1 MAEDSIGKTASPG
14 RFGVRIR
21 LVSFILLLFSSCFSF
36 AQLQV
41 TVFTG
46 VSLGCSKT
54 VISPNST
61 IDIGALQVGT
71 SVGGALCL
79 INTGTSPITISNITV
94 TGADFTLS
102 AGTVL
107 PLIVQPNAA
116 SPVAG
121 FNFVPTAAGTRTA
134 QISFVDT
141 ASGSPQTFTLS
152 GTGFTDFGLNMLV
165 PGTDTQ
171 TVTAGQGI
179 DYQLRLLGAAIPP
192 GPTAFNG
199 IVSFSC
205 SNLPQGASCTF
216 SPTSTPL
223 QSNVTEFADL
233 NLDVSTTA
241 RPAASLHRPGFKLW
255 YSLAA
260 GFALVLGASRRRF
273 KRIGISLLFM
283 VLALAISCGGGSSS
297 KVPPGPTPAGTFT
310 FTANAT
316 SNGVTHSKN
325 LVLIVN

>member
-1 MAEDSIGKTASPG
+1 M
-14 RFGVRIR
+14 RIR
-21 LVSFILLLFSSCFSF
+21 LVCFFILLFSSCFGF

-46 VSLGCSKT
+46 VSLGCAKT
-54 VISPNST
+54 VFAPNST
-61 IDIGALQVGT
+61 IDVGSLQVGT
-71 SVGGALCL
+71 NVGGALCL
-79 INTGTSPITISNITV
+79 INTGTSAITVTNITV
-94 TGADFTLS
+94 TGADFSLG

-107 PLIVQPNAA
+107 PFVIQPNMLIPA
-116 SPVAG
+116 VAG
-121 FNFVPTAAGTRTA
+121 FIFAPTAAGTRTA
-134 QISFVDT
+134 QITFVDS

-171 TVTAGQGI
+171 TVTAGQAT
-179 DYQLRLLGAAIPP
+179 DYQLRLLGASIPP
-192 GPTAFNG
+192 GPTAFSGN
-199 IVSFSC
+199 VSFSC

-216 SPTSTPL
+216 SPASTPL

-233 NLDVSTTA
+233 NLTVSTTA
-241 RPAASLHRPGFKLW
+241 QPAAALHHPGFKLW

-260 GFALVLGASRRRF
+260 MFALVLGASRRRF
-273 KRIGISLLFM
+273 KKVG
-283 VLALAISCGGGSSS
+283 LALFFAILVFAISCGGGSN
-297 KVPPGPTPAGTFT
+297 KVPPGPTPAGTFQ

-325 LVLIVN
+325 LVLMVK